1 MADLP
6 PAAPCATRRAMDRL
20 LPRPQADV
28 LNAAAEQI
36 IDNVLAQIEAD
47 NRQDLARVT
56 AREQL
61 VRRVNMFTEGLRQIG
76 FTAISDSDPG
86 GRLRIT
92 IDPDAWDGPIEGP
105 LTADDPRRET

>member
-1 MADLP
+1 MADMP
-6 PAAPCATRRAMDRL
+6 PADPCATRRAMDRL
-20 LPRPQADV
+20 LPRPQA
-28 LNAAAEQI
+28 
-36 IDNVLAQIEAD
+36 NVLDAAVLTQIEAE
-47 NRQDLARVT
+47 NRQDLARIT

-105 LTADDPRRET
+105 LPVNEREGKS

>member
-6 PAAPCATRRAMDRL
+6 PADPCATRRAMDRL

-76 FTAISDSDPG
+76 FTAIIKNITLSMFI
-86 GRLRIT
+86 RIQST
-92 IDPDAWDGPIEGP
+92 RIYVDVWV
-105 LTADDPRRET
+105 